1 MVARKRKKVQQI
13 MTQSLGSYNASNSD
27 ENVLDGER
35 YSYSHGGHFIIYIGY
50 FLQKV
55 MCGCRP
61 D

>member
-1 MVARKRKKVQQI
+1 